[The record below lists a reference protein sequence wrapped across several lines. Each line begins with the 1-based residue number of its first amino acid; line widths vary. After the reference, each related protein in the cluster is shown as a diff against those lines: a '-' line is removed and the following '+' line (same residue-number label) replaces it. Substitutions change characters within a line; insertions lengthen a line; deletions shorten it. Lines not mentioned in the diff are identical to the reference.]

1 MKGLIGVLSV
11 FWVLHVS
18 AQCEVMDA
26 DGNGMINGSDMLYP
40 LGAMGIENHPAD
52 LDSTGVV
59 DILDVMTFLLYLGHP
74 CPLQPIEPTMG
85 LIEELVLEAHHVHD
99 EATEEIPPGSLTYRL
114 YARISEGA
122 PEGSTV
128 HGIFGRNDFPLE
140 VTSPNGFYVHF
151 AASSTTAENLN
162 PIFFEVMP
170 SAAFSSW
177 WTLYSTPEMFQYSSD
192 GFNLSYIEGEN
203 GSWNW
208 EDEAGGGVSGFWFS
222 PESPSATLDSSL
234 VLLGQFTTLATEDIT
249 GTINLV
255 AKTPDFEVE
264 IATGLTF
271 EASQAV
277 TSGCM
282 DEAALNF
289 NSTAVIPTDVCQ
301 YLGDLN
307 GDGIVDITDLLALL
321 GAFGC
326 TECADTDLNGDGV
339 VSVQDVLILLQVW
352 GMGG

>member
-1 MKGLIGVLSV
+1 MVLSV

-74 CPLQPIEPTMG
+74 CPLEPIVPIAG
-85 LIEELVLEAHHVHD
+85 LIEELVLETHHVHD
-99 EATEEIPPGSLTYRL
+99 EAMEEIPAGSVTYRL
-114 YARISEGA
+114 YARMSQAAAQGTHI
-122 PEGSTV
+122 

-151 AASSTTAENLN
+151 AAGSTTAENLN

-192 GFNLSYIEGEN
+192 GFPLSYIEGEN

-208 EDEAGGGVSGFWFS
+208 EDEVGGGVSGFWFS
-222 PESPSATLDSSL
+222 PELPSATLDSSL

-249 GTINLV
+249 GSINLV

-264 IATGLTF
+264 YATGLTF
-271 EASQAV
+271 NSSQAV
-277 TSGCM
+277 ASGCM

-289 NSTAVIPTDVCQ
+289 NSAAVIPTDICQ

-326 TECADTDLNGDGV
+326 TECTDTDLNGDGV
-339 VSVQDVLILLQVW
+339 VSVQDVLILLEAW
-352 GMGG
+352 GLGG

>member
-1 MKGLIGVLSV
+1 MI
-11 FWVLHVS
+11 FWVFEAS
-18 AQCEVMDA
+18 SQCEVMDA
-26 DGNGMINGSDMLYP
+26 DGNGMVNGSDMLYP
-40 LGAMGIENHPAD
+40 LGAMGNVDHPAD

-59 DILDVMTFLLYLGHP
+59 DILDVMTFLMYLGHP
-74 CPLQPIEPTMG
+74 CPLQPIEPTAG
-85 LIEELVLEAHHVHD
+85 LIEELVLEAHHVHN
-99 EATEEIPPGSLTYRL
+99 EALEDIPSESVTYRL
-114 YARISEGA
+114 YARISAGA
-122 PEGSTV
+122 PEGTIV

-140 VTSPNGFYVHF
+140 VTSPNDFYVHF
-151 AASSTTAENLN
+151 AALSTTAENIN
-162 PIFFEVMP
+162 PIFFEVSP

-177 WTLYSTPEMFQYSSD
+177 WTLYGTPEFFQYSFG
-192 GFNLSYIEGEN
+192 GFDLSYIEGEN

-222 PESPSATLDSSL
+222 PELPSATLDPSL
-234 VLLGQFTTLATEDIT
+234 VLLGQFTTLATGDIT
-249 GTINLV
+249 GTINVV

-271 EASQAV
+271 DESEAV

-282 DEAALNF
+282 DEVALNF
-289 NSTAVIPTDVCQ
+289 NSTAIIPLDVCQ

-307 GDGIVDITDLLALL
+307 GDGVVDIADLLALL

-326 TECADTDLNGDGV
+326 TDCQDTDLNGDGV
-339 VSVQDVLILLQVW
+339 VSVQDVLILLQAW